1 MPGDLQ
7 RTWIVFELDIVPTGG
22 ARLPIVRSGD
32 SVGCRFLGSSRQAMR
47 LTVYGRYTD
56 FGLRSL
62 GLNVRFGS

>member
-7 RTWIVFELDIVPTGG
+7 RTWIVFELDIVPTEGT
-22 ARLPIVRSGD
+22 RLPSVRSGD
-32 SVGCRFLGSSRQAMR
+32 FGSCRFLGSSRQAMR